1 MGIPMEASTFLPST
15 SSTEIEAAIRAQYER
30 KLQEH
35 DAQRQREMQQWKQAT
50 EEQYHKLVEETV
62 ARRVAE
68 ELEALGIKD
77 RPRKK
82 PRAAV
87 RDNGRRCS
95 VCGSAGTGRDVH
107 RHRELAIDLDGK
119 CRKQVETFRHG
130 GVLKDRREEW
140 LATLIATDNQ
150 SELSRNMIAALSEP
164 SKSDS
169 KGRSP
174 ALSSTSL
181 PSASPSADSMAVE
194 DDSSCLEKTSS
205 GLPPA
210 MQAAAASPCEESVAG
225 KRHTPSISVCKAE
238 YCMEETPCNK
248 SRLPMSEEEIFT
260 LLQDS
265 VDPDTLDPTWLDET
279 MMIRT
284 CSGELLGRTTS
295 GDLLELLAASRTN
308 SGELPQMAC

>member
-1 MGIPMEASTFLPST
+1 MG
-15 SSTEIEAAIRAQYER
+15 
-30 KLQEH
+30 QEH

-50 EEQYHKLVEETV
+50 EGQYHKLVEETV

-194 DDSSCLEKTSS
+194 ASVGTLNLSEKRT
-205 GLPPA
+205 
-210 MQAAAASPCEESVAG
+210 Q
-225 KRHTPSISVCKAE
+225 
-238 YCMEETPCNK
+238 
-248 SRLPMSEEEIFT
+248 EEIKNG
-260 LLQDS
+260 
-265 VDPDTLDPTWLDET
+265 V
-279 MMIRT
+279 
-284 CSGELLGRTTS
+284 ELSAHEKHKRGVFLTGQCAGAIEDILPAKTIVENMV
-295 GDLLELLAASRTN
+295 LMAAEQIQQMQGFVVSR
-308 SGELPQMAC
+308 